1 MSTRSISTS
10 DSPLSTNGD
19 GPLVGKSYVVTGGS
33 TGIGLA
39 TAELLVREGA
49 RVFITG
55 RNQASLDAAKEGL
68 GDRVV
73 TFRGDTADLNA
84 LAESVRIIRSHT
96 ERLDGAFINAG
107 VATFGPIETVT
118 PEQYDQMFDINVRG
132 AYFAVQTLLPLLGE
146 GSAVVFN
153 SSVAGRLAMPGTA
166 AYSATKAALTSLGRT
181 LAVELAPRGIR
192 VNTISPGPVETPI
205 LDKVGIDAATR
216 NDFAGRT
223 LVKRLGRSDEV
234 ARLVRFLLT
243 EDSSF
248 IVGEEVVVDGG
259 IQLA

>member
-1 MSTRSISTS
+1 MKTSYSSASIAAQGS
-10 DSPLSTNGD
+10 LA
-19 GPLVGKSYVVTGGS
+19 GKNYVVTGGS

-39 TAELLVREGA
+39 AAELLIREGA

-55 RNQASLDAAKEGL
+55 RNQASLDDAKQRLGEGA
-68 GDRVV
+68 VV
-73 TFRGDTADLNA
+73 VRGDTADLDA
-84 LAESVRIIRSHT
+84 LAELTRVIRSHV

-107 VATFGPIETVT
+107 VAVFGPLETVT
-118 PEQYDQMFDINVRG
+118 PEQYDHMFDVNVRG
-132 AYFAVQTLLPLLGE
+132 AFFAVQALLPLLGQ
-146 GSAVVFN
+146 GSSIVFN

-192 VNTISPGPVETPI
+192 VNTLSPGPVETPI

-223 LVKRLGRSDEV
+223 LVKRLGRPEEV
-234 ARLVRFLLT
+234 ARLARFLLT
-243 EDSSF
+243 DDSSF

-259 IQLA
+259 IQLV